1 MKKKYLSA
9 ILFLFFLS
17 NEVNSQIITFFDFT
31 GSMSSY
37 NIADVQKITFGYS
50 GYVFLFFNDGET
62 ITIPSD
68 EFRSYQYNQ
77 GVLNIDDFNT
87 SLNNLELYP
96 NPTED
101 LIKLHFI
108 AQSTFPYSY
117 IIYDINGSKVVN
129 KNIGLVSGSYTEQVS
144 LTKFSSGIY
153 FLVLENGKNRIS
165 KKIIKK

>member
-1 MKKKYLSA
+1 M
-9 ILFLFFLS
+9 
-17 NEVNSQIITFFDFT
+17 
-31 GSMSSY
+31 
-37 NIADVQKITFGYS
+37 
-50 GYVFLFFNDGET
+50 
-62 ITIPSD
+62 
-68 EFRSYQYNQ
+68 
-77 GVLNIDDFNT
+77 
-87 SLNNLELYP
+87 YP